1 MLILPTFT
9 DATAYRYEITLDG
22 RDYVLRFV
30 YDARPD
36 TWHFDLL
43 LPDETPLAEGVR
55 IVTGI
60 PLLKR
65 HHDVE
70 GRMPPGALVA
80 LDLGRDPVDPGFDL
94 AERHRLAYF
103 SVDDLAAIET
113 AATDLHFEFSP

>member
-22 RDYVLRFV
+22 QDYVLRFV

-43 LPDETPLAEGVR
+43 LPDETPLAHGVR

-65 HHDVE
+65 HHDPE
-70 GRMPPGALVA
+70 NRIPPGALVA
-80 LDLGRDPVDPGFDL
+80 IELGRGPIDPGLDL
-94 AERHRLAYF
+94 ATRHRLIYF
-103 SVDDLAAIET
+103 SAAELSDLEKSD
-113 AATDLHFEFSP
+113 TDLRFEFP